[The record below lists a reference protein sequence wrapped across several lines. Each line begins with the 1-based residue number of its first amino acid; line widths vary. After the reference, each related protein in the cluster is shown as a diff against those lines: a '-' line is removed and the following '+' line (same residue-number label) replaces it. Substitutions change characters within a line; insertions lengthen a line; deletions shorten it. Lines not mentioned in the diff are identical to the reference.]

1 MPADNDKARDI
12 LYDAD
17 NYALAGKEQVLV
29 RTTKISPEQVTGT
42 IRRVVPRTLRRFVL
56 SVMHDSRWSGAHRGR
71 EKTYRAIQ
79 EKFFWE
85 GMYRYVQLYV
95 KTCQVCQ
102 CQKSSRI
109 DNQAELGII
118 ECYEPWELISIDIW
132 GPVRPRAKGNR
143 YLLTVVDAFSKFC
156 RAIPLPN
163 KEAKTIA
170 NALRQHVF
178 SAYGVPWR
186 IHSDKGAEFVNSVIS
201 ELCNAYGVK
210 RSSTTPYHP
219 QGNSYAEQVH
229 QFYWNAV
236 SSFIRA
242 EQNVWD
248 ELIVEL
254 MIVYNNTYHKAVGTS
269 PSMAFMG
276 RNLPVWNDVKPIK
289 EKVPMTPMQFSA
301 HLEYVL
307 GRAEYLIREQID
319 KKIVRNKL
327 TSASK
332 NFCVFQAG
340 EKVKIYAPR
349 AIEGDS
355 AKLSPPFHGPYWVVS
370 SKLDGKVYYLKNAEC
385 LSPESNLGLT
395 EKK

>member
-1 MPADNDKARDI
+1 MLENIIALGVQEAFPTDKEWASEQLKDPLLYGLIQWLKTGELPADNNKARDI

-42 IRRVVPRTLRRFVL
+42 ICRVVPRTLRRFVL

-71 EKTYRAIQ
+71 EKTYRAVQ

-132 GPVRPRAKGNR
+132 GPVRPSAKGNR

-170 NALRQHVF
+170 NALM
-178 SAYGVPWR
+178 
-186 IHSDKGAEFVNSVIS
+186 
-201 ELCNAYGVK
+201 
-210 RSSTTPYHP
+210 
-219 QGNSYAEQVH
+219 SY
-229 QFYWNAV
+229 
-236 SSFIRA
+236 
-242 EQNVWD
+242 
-248 ELIVEL
+248 L
-254 MIVYNNTYHKAVGTS
+254 
-269 PSMAFMG
+269 
-276 RNLPVWNDVKPIK
+276 
-289 EKVPMTPMQFSA
+289 
-301 HLEYVL
+301 
-307 GRAEYLIREQID
+307 
-319 KKIVRNKL
+319 
-327 TSASK
+327 
-332 NFCVFQAG
+332 
-340 EKVKIYAPR
+340 
-349 AIEGDS
+349 
-355 AKLSPPFHGPYWVVS
+355 
-370 SKLDGKVYYLKNAEC
+370 
-385 LSPESNLGLT
+385 
-395 EKK
+395 